1 MNVAYWTTAVA
12 TGDGR
17 NGRTQTEDGS
27 GRSRASCPRELGG
40 EGGKANPRQFFAA
53 GYAACFHSAPKMIAS
68 RDALDST
75 GSQVSAKHDTTGD
88 ERSAYRGAP
97 LGDGLPR
104 FGDGLRP
111 VLLDGPT
118 GSSPGPASGS
128 ASSHWLA
135 HFDTASR
142 TGPRPSPMGVSR

>member
-1 MNVAYWTTAVA
+1 MNVAYWTIAVA

-17 NGRTQTEDGS
+17 NGRTQTEDGLVDLEL
-27 GRSRASCPRELGG
+27 RVPRELGG
-40 EGGKANPRQFFAA
+40 EGGKANPEQLF
-53 GYAACFHSAPKMIAS
+53 AACFHSALEMIAS

-88 ERSAYRGAP
+88 GRSAYRGAP
-97 LGDGLPR
+97 LGDGPPW
-104 FGDGLRP
+104 FGGGLRP
-111 VLLDGPT
+111 VLLGGPA
-118 GSSPGPASGS
+118 GSGPGAASGS